1 MIPLNYFSH
10 LKPERTSK
18 NAETTTKSISILFCL
33 MKKNLFKNSLALFLT
48 GTMLAGVGCKN
59 YDDDIDNLQKEVAD
73 LKGQIELKAD
83 ASAVSALQQKLD
95 GVDFSKFL
103 TSADLS
109 GYVTEEQLGTE
120 LAAFLSEKDFSDK
133 VAAIV
138 KEAGYKTQSEIQSMI
153 SGLLDK
159 EDVLALF
166 KEQIAAGD
174 TWTTLLPKV
183 QQAIKDEMA
192 DYELSEAQKSQA
204 VTAVLAAIAD
214 KEDQTGIREAI
225 AGVLGTQFASYME
238 EYFKTNM
245 ETFASN
251 VNASVAAE
259 LENAQSDLYKK
270 IESMI
275 EASQI
280 DIKAENVAYLKEND
294 LQAKFD
300 EYDQKITA
308 IWNAIGDLAGR
319 IQSVVFVPTT
329 TNDEIDVHMG
339 GYYIGSKQEI
349 QLASQ
354 PKVKIAFRVA
364 PAALAEN
371 LAAQINDGKVTASFI
386 PEVVA
391 TRAEAPVTYEGTVEA
406 EDGKI
411 IFTAVADSKLY
422 GSLGAGKTYAV
433 ALCLSQAAEKDAETG
448 EYKTLGFEITSPYIT
463 TDGASEDVTA
473 NFVLAR
479 SEGGKV
485 IEYNTAA
492 TYELPWNSTEK
503 ITLMSDYALY
513 YKENDKF
520 LEMDQ
525 AASKYLWDEGV
536 AESLAIKYEH
546 TGITYQVQGAGAD
559 AYATQTQL
567 TVDPAKVT
575 DKANVNSP
583 VMVSNSAKA
592 AITSVNDVLTLSDK
606 VYVTNGK
613 ASVAM
618 AQATVVSKVTI
629 LGDLLKTLNINLDFV
644 WKYSSYAAKVYE
656 AEYTVPATD
665 HMNWEKFNQLPDT
678 FSIELVLPAK
688 SAIATNG
695 SAMQLIFQRKEMLNA
710 ESAQQFV
717 IRAVNYMTGDGEV
730 EYESDTNL
738 ENSESYVKFTGK
750 VTFKGLP
757 AMNYEVKNSEI
768 AEVGADY
775 TVTLDKK
782 FNETLYAQVKDN
794 FKDAAEV
801 ATFLQSLTMDY
812 AGVNQAAKTTTDLIT
827 LAVNPAIVSGNTFQ
841 LAFNS
846 TGINWQKQPSYLY
859 TVPTGTDKGAIVGSA
874 AGVELFTLNLTGSYT
889 LTNTIYQLQPNGA
902 YLYEGVG
909 EANPYMYIN
918 GGVNGD
924 AFQLQS
930 INLGNAYS
938 ATEEAV
944 KAGAQL
950 SFELVT
956 EEPEGYGANTLPQI
970 AGDWTMNWN
979 NCILDK
985 VTVKAILKNSKG
997 EVLDSKEFDVV
1008 LKAPITFDWTFYAG
1022 SAIEVSTAEDVS
1034 FNLVNKVL
1042 SLNAEGKAYTASK
1055 NDAAAIDIYGNELYT
1070 AATADADAALTA
1082 LASDEAGY
1090 GIEVSYGEVVWS
1102 NAGETIEGVTVQ
1114 DGVITVKKGNEQ
1126 LAKEIKGTVKV
1137 TYTYK
1142 YAWVPVVD
1150 KSNKVTGYERKQF
1163 SFDIPVVFKNAPAIG
1178 Q

>member
-1 MIPLNYFSH
+1 
-10 LKPERTSK
+10 
-18 NAETTTKSISILFCL
+18 

-48 GTMLAGVGCKN
+48 GTLLAGVGCKD

-83 ASAVSALQQKLD
+83 ASAVSTLQQKLD

-120 LAAFLSEKDFSDK
+120 LSEFLADKNFSDK
-133 VAAIV
+133 VVAIV

-159 EDVLALF
+159 EDVLAIF

-204 VTAVLAAIAD
+204 VAAVLAAISD
-214 KEDQTGIREAI
+214 EEDQTGVREAI
-225 AGVLGTQFASYME
+225 AGVLGNQFSSYME
-238 EYFKTNM
+238 EYFKTSK
-245 ETFASN
+245 EAFASN
-251 VNASVAAE
+251 VSASVITE
-259 LENAQSDLYKK
+259 LGNAQSDLYKK

-294 LQAKFD
+294 LKAKFE
-300 EYDQKITA
+300 EYDKKIA
-308 IWNAIGDLAGR
+308 SIWNAIDDLAGR

-329 TNDEIDVHMG
+329 VNGEIDVHMG
-339 GYYIGSKQEI
+339 GYYIGSKKEI
-349 QLASQ
+349 KLASQ
-354 PKVKIAFRVA
+354 PKVKMAFRVA

-371 LAAQINDGKVTASFI
+371 LASQINDGKVKASFI
-386 PEVVA
+386 PEVV
-391 TRAEAPVTYEGTVEA
+391 TRAEAPVTYEGDVVA

-411 IFTAVADSKLY
+411 VFTAVADADLY
-422 GSLGAGKTYAV
+422 AALGAGKTYAV
-433 ALCLSQAAEKDAETG
+433 ALCLSQEAEKDAETG
-448 EYKTLGFEITSPYIT
+448 EYKTLGFEITSPYII
-463 TDGASEDVTA
+463 TDGDSDDVSA
-473 NFVLAR
+473 NFVLAH
-479 SEGGKV
+479 EVGGKIV
-485 IEYNTAA
+485 EYNTVAA
-492 TYELPWNSTEK
+492 YELPWNSTEE

-513 YKENDKF
+513 YKDGDKF
-520 LEMDQ
+520 LNMDQ
-525 AASKYLWDEGV
+525 AADEYLWDEGV
-536 AESLAIKYEH
+536 AESLAVKYEH
-546 TGITYQVQGAGAD
+546 TGIAYQVQGAGAD
-559 AYATQTQL
+559 IYTTQTQL
-567 TVDPAKVT
+567 TVTPAKVT
-575 DKANVNSP
+575 DKANVNTP
-583 VMVSNSAKA
+583 VKVANSSKQ
-592 AITSVNDVLTLSDK
+592 AITSVGDVLTLSDN

-618 AQATVVSKVTI
+618 NNATVVSTVTI
-629 LGDLLKTLNINLDFV
+629 LGDLLKTLNINIDFV
-644 WKYSSYAAKVYE
+644 WKYSNYAANVYE
-656 AEYTVPATD
+656 AEYTVPASD

-678 FSIELVLPAK
+678 FTIDLTLPAK
-688 SAIATNG
+688 SEIATNG
-695 SAMQLIFQRKEMLNA
+695 NTMTLTFQRKEMLNA

-717 IRAVNYMTGDGEV
+717 ITAANYVTGNGEV
-730 EYESDTNL
+730 AYEEDTNL
-738 ENSESYVKFTGK
+738 VGSETYVKFIGK
-750 VTFKGLP
+750 VTFQGLP
-757 AMNYEVKNSEI
+757 AMNFEVKNSDI

-782 FNETLYAQVKDN
+782 FNETLYAQVKDY

-812 AGVNQAAKTTTDLIT
+812 TGVNQAAKTTADAIT
-827 LAVNPAIVSGNTFQ
+827 LAVNPAIVGGKTFQ
-841 LAFNS
+841 LGFNS
-846 TGINWQKQPSYLY
+846 TGINWQKQASYLY
-859 TVPTGTDKGAIVGSA
+859 TVPTGTGKGAIVGAA
-874 AGVELFTLNLTGSYT
+874 AGVDIFTLNLSGSYE

-902 YLYEGVG
+902 YLYEGAG
-909 EANPYMYIN
+909 DANPYMYIN

-938 ATEEAV
+938 ATAEAI

-956 EEPEGYGANTLPQI
+956 EAPEGYGANTLPTI

-985 VTVKAILKNSKG
+985 VTVKAILKNNKS
-997 EVLDSKEFDVV
+997 EVLDSKDFDIV
-1008 LKAPITFDWTFYAG
+1008 LKAPIAFDWTFFAG
-1022 SAIEVSTAEDVS
+1022 SEIEVSTAEDVT
-1034 FNLVNKVL
+1034 FNLIDKVL
-1042 SLNAEGKAYTASK
+1042 ALNAEGKAYTASK
-1055 NDAAAIDIYGNELYT
+1055 NDAVAIDIYGNELYAFADGK
-1070 AATADADAALTA
+1070 AAPYALTA
-1082 LASDEAGY
+1082 LASGDTGY
-1090 GIEVSYGEVVWS
+1090 GIEVSYGQVVWT
-1102 NAGETIEGVTVQ
+1102 NANESIEGVTVGT
-1114 DGVITVKKGNEQ
+1114 DGMITVKKGNEQ

-1142 YAWVPVVD
+1142 YAWVPVVEG
-1150 KSNKVTGYERKQF
+1150 NKVTGYERKKF
-1163 SFDIPVVFKNAPAIG
+1163 SFDVPVVFKNAPAIG